1 LINQNYHP
9 KEYNKSLKQLG
20 LFLVCFSLF
29 FSIGCKRPDESL
41 GENLQPI
48 DDRLHAAV
56 TDSFQLEMK
65 TERVDSL
72 RTDLFA
78 NILVGNYIDEQFG
91 AVKCRGVMQFAP
103 DLTADTLPANREVF
117 AVELKLAYQPE
128 AYGNNAPMYF
138 QVQQLQEPIYL
149 DSAYYNHNL
158 PQRNL
163 QNLILSGQETHL
175 TRSEYSSALSSGS
188 IEYLTLN
195 LQPSLGQYMLANSE
209 ALEDFDSFAQYFN
222 GLVISSN
229 TMDGRVVSFSTIYSS
244 ITVYYRYPGE
254 DRMNIGTYTFKYTSS
269 CEAYSVVEHQ
279 YYGSALQSLTSA
291 NPLEGNNTAYLQG
304 GGGTRVRLDLNDVL
318 WLRQNP
324 DVVINNAELVVPY
337 DAYSKYALL
346 DSVNVVYEKSDG
358 LFSLTADVFRYPGGN
373 FSRRPGYYRFNITS
387 HVQSIML
394 GEIDETELIMVA
406 GPRVSGLYNSLGVR
420 RASLMGPA
428 HGVDPTMNTRL
439 VVTYSY

>member
-20 LFLVCFSLF
+20 LFLVCLTSLWLV
-29 FSIGCKRPDESL
+29 GCKRPDESL

-48 DDRLHAAV
+48 DDLLFASV
-56 TDSFQLEMK
+56 TDSFQLEMS

-103 DLTADTLPANREVF
+103 DISANTLPADREVF

-138 QVQQLQEPIYL
+138 QVQQMSQPIYL
-149 DSAYYNHNL
+149 DSAYYNHDL

-175 TRSEYSSALSSGS
+175 TRSEYSSALSSSS

-195 LQPSLGQYMLANSE
+195 LQPSLGQYMLANEE
-209 ALEDFDSFAQYFN
+209 ALSDFDSFAQYFN
-222 GLVISSN
+222 GLVVSSN

-244 ITVYYRYPGE
+244 MTV
-254 DRMNIGTYTFKYTSS
+254 
-269 CEAYSVVEHQ
+269 
-279 YYGSALQSLTSA
+279 
-291 NPLEGNNTAYLQG
+291 
-304 GGGTRVRLDLNDVL
+304 
-318 WLRQNP
+318 
-324 DVVINNAELVVPY
+324 
-337 DAYSKYALL
+337 
-346 DSVNVVYEKSDG
+346 
-358 LFSLTADVFRYPGGN
+358 
-373 FSRRPGYYRFNITS
+373 
-387 HVQSIML
+387 
-394 GEIDETELIMVA
+394 
-406 GPRVSGLYNSLGVR
+406 
-420 RASLMGPA
+420 
-428 HGVDPTMNTRL
+428 
-439 VVTYSY
+439 